1 VLPWAAERLAGW
13 WGPLRLL
20 ASHLFLIGAGGA
32 LGALATALL
41 LPRLWRLLPR
51 DRGRAHAVAAA
62 SARGKPVG
70 AGIIFVPIYL
80 AVCLLAVPLEAWSL
94 GLLACVCLAAMEGYL
109 DDRTPGG
116 WGELSLG
123 MVDLAISALAAVSLY
138 GLQPAVIWL
147 PVRAAPLLVP
157 APVALPAATGLI
169 WLSINAT
176 NCTDGVDGL
185 SGSLSGAGLAALGI
199 ILYAIIGHREIA
211 EYLLVP
217 HDPRGAA
224 AGMLAFTMVGCLA
237 GYLWHNARPSAV
249 LMGDAGSRPLGLL
262 LGSLG
267 LATGNPVILFVVG
280 GVIFANGATGLAKL
294 AFARLLHV
302 GIFPRVR
309 YPLHDHARQNKGW
322 SDGQVLMR
330 FIIVQMV
337 LMPLLLLLL
346 FKVR

>member
-1 VLPWAAERLAGW
+1 VLPWAAERLSAW

-20 ASHLFLIGAGGA
+20 ASHLVLIGAGA
-32 LGALATALL
+32 SFGALATALL
-41 LPRLWRLLPR
+41 LPRLWRRLPR

-62 SARGKPVG
+62 SARGKPAG

-80 AVCLLAVPLEAWSL
+80 AACLLAVPLEAWVL
-94 GLLACVCLAAMEGYL
+94 GLLACVCLAAVEGYL
-109 DDRTPGG
+109 DDRAPGG

-123 MVDLAISALAAVSLY
+123 MADLGISALAAASLY
-138 GLQPAVIWL
+138 GFHPAVIWL
-147 PVRAAPLLVP
+147 PVRAASLAVP
-157 APVALPAATGLI
+157 AWVALPAATGLI

-185 SGSLSGAGLAALGI
+185 SGSLSAIALAALGV
-199 ILYAIIGHREIA
+199 ILYAVVGHREIA
-211 EYLLVP
+211 QYLIVP

-224 AGMLAFTMVGCLA
+224 AAMLAFLMVGCLA

-280 GVIFANGATGLAKL
+280 GVIFANGATGLPKL
-294 AFARLLHV
+294 AFARFLRI

-309 YPLHDHARQNKGW
+309 YPLHDHARMNKGW

-330 FIIVQMV
+330 FVIVQLV